1 MSLKQQ
7 LGAAG
12 GSAGPGIGGAAPAG
26 PRGTA
31 SGGEPGGGR
40 QAGHPRKK
48 VEPGASVL
56 SRCGFPSLPCGFRA
70 APSRPAGSAVEVRA
84 PCLRAAVRKV
94 FIVFFRF
101 FCSEPCSLYR
111 EERAVSLL
119 IFLKEETRREGTSRQ
134 GPMQMSLA
142 AELLERAGRGP
153 AVSLGPAVTR
163 LRPASGSP
171 GPPA

>member
-1 MSLKQQ
+1 MNSEPE
-7 LGAAG
+7 AAVG
-12 GSAGPGIGGAAPAG
+12 GGRRVCRPRDRGTAPAG

-70 APSRPAGSAVEVRA
+70 APSRPARSAVEVHA
-84 PCLRAAVRKV
+84 PGLRAAVRNV

-101 FCSEPCSLYR
+101 SALNRVPFTVRKGQSAY
-111 EERAVSLL
+111 
-119 IFLKEETRREGTSRQ
+119 
-134 GPMQMSLA
+134 
-142 AELLERAGRGP
+142 
-153 AVSLGPAVTR
+153 
-163 LRPASGSP
+163 
-171 GPPA
+171 